1 MVNQTQPR
9 VPVSVHALFLTSP
22 YRGLMSPREIRTY
35 RTQAIVLGHIEYGE
49 ADRILKLFT
58 YEKGKI
64 TVIAKG
70 VRKIRSRKA
79 GHLEPFT
86 RVNLFLA
93 KGRNLDIVTQA
104 ETVDPYIGLREDLQ
118 RVAFASYIVEVLDRF
133 TYEEGQNV
141 GIFRL
146 LADTLSRLE
155 TKSNPET
162 VVHYYELR
170 LLDLLGF
177 RPQLF
182 ECIDCGEKIQE
193 QDQFFSPLVGGVVC
207 PKCGR
212 ARAEAWPVSK
222 DILRYFRHLQRSN
235 WRSVEDICIPEAI
248 EPELADLIERYL
260 TYLLERKLNSP
271 EFLRE
276 VQGKNKRQP

>member
-1 MVNQTQPR
+1 MSSR
-9 VPVSVHALFLTSP
+9 EARS
-22 YRGLMSPREIRTY
+22 YRA
-35 RTQAIVLGHIEYGE
+35 QAIVLGHIEYGE

-64 TVIAKG
+64 TAIAKG

-93 KGRNLDIVTQA
+93 KGRGMDIITQA
-104 ETVDPYIGLREDLQ
+104 ETVDGYLNLREDLQ
-118 RVAFASYIVEVLDRF
+118 RVAYASYVVEVLDRF
-133 TYEEGQNV
+133 TYEEGPNV

-146 LADTLSRLE
+146 LVNTLSRLE
-155 TKSNPET
+155 GQSNLGT
-162 VVHYYELR
+162 VVHYYEIR

-182 ECIDCGEKIQE
+182 ECVDCRKPVLAE
-193 QDQFFSPLVGGVVC
+193 DQYFSPLVGGVVC
-207 PKCGR
+207 PQCGR
-212 ARAEAWPVSK
+212 MRPEAWPIPQDV
-222 DILRYFRHLQRSN
+222 LRYFRHLQRSN
-235 WRSVEDICIPEAI
+235 WVKVQEMGIPEGI
-248 EPELADLIERYL
+248 EAGLADLLERYL

-271 EFLRE
+271 DFLHE
-276 VQGKNKRQP
+276 VQGKNPDRTKS